1 MLLQAPTLSSGGKG
15 MDYKEGF
22 QTGVL
27 ELLPDA
33 VVIHCDGK
41 IVFINKTGVALAGAK
56 NAGELIG
63 RPIEDFIAPNCRDK
77 VDRGIRGLTN
87 DKQQFSKWELLK
99 FDGSV
104 VYGEVALS
112 LVRYRGRAAVL
123 TIIRDVSERNSM
135 EEELMLQKSY
145 FQQLFENSPDGI
157 IMVDNSDR
165 IISANSS
172 FLKLFGYTAKE
183 VKNRFIN
190 DLIVPEHL
198 KDEADDISQTAI
210 NGKVITRE
218 TVRKRKDGEL
228 VEVAIIGY
236 PIFINGIQVGIY
248 GIYSDISKR
257 KQAERGLYE
266 SEERYRKL
274 IEHLPEAILVH
285 VNGGIVLANEAAVS
299 LFGVPKAEDLLGRHI
314 LDVIH
319 PDYVEISRIR
329 LKMVSEKRKDLPLRQ
344 QKIVCYD
351 GTFVDVEMS
360 GTWINYKG
368 EGAVLSVIRD
378 ITERKKAEETI
389 NQLAYYDILTGL
401 PNRVLFRE
409 RFTLELA
416 HARRNSQMLAVL
428 FLDLDRFKSVNDTL
442 GHSMGDDLLR
452 EIASRLKGVLRKVDT
467 ISRMGGDEFMVLL
480 PEISKAE
487 DTVIIAKKII
497 NSLQKPF
504 DVNGNRLYISTS
516 IGISVYP
523 KDGED
528 MDTLVRNADA
538 AMYRAKE
545 MGGNGY
551 YIYASSINCEV
562 KERLHLLNQFKK
574 AFEKGQLSINYQ
586 PRISVGTGKIN
597 GVEALLRWQHP
608 EMGLI
613 PPSKFIPIAE
623 ETGMIIPIGEWVLW
637 TACIKNKMWQDLG
650 LSHLRIAVNL
660 SARQL
665 QLIDFPETV
674 KRILDET
681 GLDPKYLELEITER
695 ALKHNIET
703 CLNTIRQLRKLG
715 ICISMDDF
723 GTDYSCF
730 NYFKD
735 SEINILKI
743 DQSMFNNLA
752 LNKSDRIIVQS
763 IISLAHQ
770 LGIEV
775 TAEGVE
781 EQEQLDMLGK
791 LCCDNIQGY
800 IFSKP
805 LCQHSFEE
813 LLKTRNGN

>member
-1 MLLQAPTLSSGGKG
+1 

-22 QTGVL
+22 ETEVL

-33 VVIHCDGK
+33 VVIHCGGS
-41 IVFINKTGVALAGAK
+41 IVYVNKAGVDLAGVKSAR
-56 NAGELIG
+56 ELIG
-63 RPIEDFIAPNCRDK
+63 KPIVDFIAPDYRDK
-77 VDRGIRGLTN
+77 AANGFNDLSKDR
-87 DKQQFSKWELLK
+87 QQFSRWELLK
-99 FDGSV
+99 SDGTV
-104 VYGEVALS
+104 VYGEVAATLI
-112 LVRYRGRAAVL
+112 RFRGKAAIL
-123 TIIRDVSERNSM
+123 TIIRDVSDRNSM
-135 EEELMLQKSY
+135 EEELLLQKSY

-165 IISANSS
+165 IIFANPS
-172 FLKLFGYTAKE
+172 FLSLFSYSAEE
-183 VKNRFIN
+183 VNGRFIN
-190 DLIVPEHL
+190 DLIVPGHL
-198 KDEADDISQTAI
+198 EDEADSISQTAL
-210 NGKVITRE
+210 NGKIAKKE
-218 TVRKRKDGEL
+218 TVRRRKDGEMI
-228 VEVAIIGY
+228 EVSIIGY
-236 PIFINGIQVGIY
+236 PIFINGTQVGIY

-257 KQAERGLYE
+257 KQAERDLYD
-266 SEERYRKL
+266 SEERNRKL

-285 VNGGIVLANEAAVS
+285 MNGEIVLANEAAVK
-299 LFGVPKAEDLLGRHI
+299 LLAVPKAQDILGRHI
-314 LDVIH
+314 LDIIH
-319 PDYVEISRIR
+319 PDYVDISRIR

-344 QKIVCYD
+344 QKIIRYD
-351 GTFVDVEMS
+351 GIPVDVEMS
-360 GTWINYKG
+360 GTWLNYKG

-416 HARRNSQMLAVL
+416 HAQRNNQMLAVL

-480 PEISKAE
+480 PEVTKPE
-487 DTVIIAKKII
+487 DTVTITRKIL

-504 DVNGNRLYISTS
+504 DINGNQLYITTS

-528 MDTLVRNADA
+528 MDSLVRNADA

-551 YIYASSINCEV
+551 YIFASSINCEV
-562 KERLHLLNQFKK
+562 RERMNLLNEFKK
-574 AFEKGQLSINYQ
+574 ALEKNQLSINYQ
-586 PRISVGTGKIN
+586 PRINIETGKIN

-613 PPSKFIPIAE
+613 PPAKFIPIAE
-623 ETGMIIPIGEWVLW
+623 ETGMIIPVGEWVLW

-650 LSHLRIAVNL
+650 LPHLRIAVNL
-660 SARQL
+660 SVRQL
-665 QLIDFPETV
+665 QLIDFPATV
-674 KRILDET
+674 ERILKDT
-681 GLDPKYLELEITER
+681 GLEPKYLELEITEK
-695 ALKHNIET
+695 ALKNNMEMS
-703 CLNTIRQLRKLG
+703 LNTVRQLREMG

-735 SEINILKI
+735 NDINILKI
-743 DQSMFNNLA
+743 DQSMFSNLT

-763 IISLAHQ
+763 IIALAHK

-781 EQEQLDMLGK
+781 QQEQLDILGK
-791 LCCDNIQGY
+791 LSCDNIQGY
-800 IFSKP
+800 LFSRP
-805 LCQHSFEE
+805 LCQQSFEE
-813 LLKTRNGN
+813 LLKTRGGD